1 MPQTKV
7 RGVDL
12 VYNIIGESGPLLALV
27 PGGRRAHDEL
37 VPLAKKIAAAGFRI
51 LLHDRR
57 NTGASEIRIEGEQ
70 SEESIWVDDLRS
82 LLLLTSE
89 DTPFVG
95 GFSSGSRVSM
105 LFATR
110 YTKALRG
117 LLLCRVTGGATAA
130 MRLPE
135 NYYGQFIKAAMI
147 GGMAAVCETPQY
159 QERIAA
165 NPQNRSRL
173 MALDPMHYIEI
184 MSRWR
189 DQFVAG
195 AHHKVMG
202 LTAAELGL
210 IEVPTMIIP
219 GNDMTHSDGS
229 AVAAHAAIP
238 GAELHRL
245 PLTHQDRDL
254 IPYEEWAPH
263 EDEIAAVYVGFMR
276 RVMAEARERSQ

>member
-1 MPQTKV
+1 MERMPQANV

-12 VYNIIGESGPLLALV
+12 VYSIIGEGGPFLALV

-37 VPLAKKIAAAGFRI
+37 VPLARKIAAAGFRV

-57 NTGASEIRIEGEQ
+57 NTGASEIRIEGDD
-70 SEESIWVDDLRS
+70 SEESIWVDDLHE
-82 LLLLTSE
+82 LLRQKAE
-89 DTPFVG
+89 GVPFVG

-105 LFATR
+105 LYATR
-110 YTKALRG
+110 YRKALRG

-135 NYYGQFIKAAMI
+135 NYYGQFIKAATS
-147 GGMAAVCETPQY
+147 GGMAAVCATPQY

-165 NPQNRSRL
+165 NPRNEERL
-173 MALDPMHYIEI
+173 MALDPSRYIAV
-184 MSRWR
+184 MSQWR

-195 AHHKVMG
+195 AHHAVMG
-202 LTAAELGL
+202 LTAAELAT
-210 IEVPTMIIP
+210 IEVPTIVIP
-219 GNDMTHSDGS
+219 GNDKTHSEAS
-229 AVAAHAAIP
+229 ALAAHAAIP

-245 PLTHQDRDL
+245 PLAHQERDL

-263 EDEIAAVYVGFMR
+263 ENEIAAVYVDFMR
-276 RVMAEARERSQ
+276 RAVAR